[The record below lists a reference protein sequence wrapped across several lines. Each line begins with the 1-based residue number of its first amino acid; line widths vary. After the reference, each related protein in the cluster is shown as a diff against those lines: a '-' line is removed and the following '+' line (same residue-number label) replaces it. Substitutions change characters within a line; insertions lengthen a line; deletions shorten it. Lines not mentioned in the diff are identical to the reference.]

1 MFKLDHP
8 CLDSAETTGL
18 TPFFFAK
25 ENNNIIIMSNG
36 RLMSIGGLLN
46 IHRLFQDTFNFT
58 ARFFL
63 GCVAHFDL
71 VLTPTFLSLPT
82 QPTFH
87 KDSYSTTSCMPQK
100 LLSQPRTWGTRFD
113 SFILSDA
120 SPPRSPQVEITKTTD
135 VPDVTTERLPDET
148 PMPKDQRMPHDASI
162 FVGR

>member
-1 MFKLDHP
+1 
-8 CLDSAETTGL
+8 
-18 TPFFFAK
+18 
-25 ENNNIIIMSNG
+25 MSNG

-120 SPPRSPQVEITKTTD
+120 SPPRSPQKLRTSQTLLQSVF
-135 VPDVTTERLPDET
+135 
-148 PMPKDQRMPHDASI
+148 PMRPLCQRTNGCPTMRASLSEGSLLSHI
-162 FVGR
+162 CAHSLH